1 MIKREMLKRCLNVEC
16 RAFCALDEDVRTAM
30 LDNFQ
35 YAQCLQNGSLQWC
48 GGFLRDALMSSNANV
63 WRLSPDTPTEPE
75 VDYVE
80 YDITINEDGWY
91 CFSIPQGRPF
101 AGSYWNFTFVLG
113 RDDGLGIVYRDSNGV
128 ETLRTSVDAAFGT
141 PVRVRFAKGE

>member
-1 MIKREMLKRCLNVEC
+1 MTKSMLEKCLNKEC
-16 RAFCALDEDVRTAM
+16 AAYGKLSEDVKELISKNYLHAEI
-30 LDNFQ
+30 LV
-35 YAQCLQNGSLQWC
+35 GWPE
-48 GGFLRDALMSSNANV
+48 V
-63 WRLSPDTPTEPE
+63 WKSTRSWSHERIVRLSPDTPTEPE